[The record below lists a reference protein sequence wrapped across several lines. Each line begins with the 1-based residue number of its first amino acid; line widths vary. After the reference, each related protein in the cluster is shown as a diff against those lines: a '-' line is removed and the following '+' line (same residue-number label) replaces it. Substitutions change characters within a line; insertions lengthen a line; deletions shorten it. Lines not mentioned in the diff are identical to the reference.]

1 MLRDARFR
9 LLLAGETINSIGG
22 WASAIV
28 LWGFAAYRFGA
39 SPQQVSLTIV
49 CWAAPP
55 ALLSPLAG
63 VYADR
68 LGPARA
74 LIAGYLAAA
83 VAALG
88 MAAAG
93 SLTVLDLAAVAYG
106 MARALAG
113 PAAGALP
120 PRVVADDDLLAAN
133 ALLGAAASAGQ
144 VAGPLAAS
152 AALAL
157 SGFPAAFVL
166 DAVSY
171 LIGAAVVVP
180 LRLRPLPDRDR
191 ADQSGWKHQ
200 LATGVRLVLAQSGL
214 RRVLLLSAA
223 VTFTSA
229 AYLVV
234 EPLYARHV
242 LHRPPSQFA
251 LFEAAA
257 GAGSILAGLAISRF
271 RARLAGPRLLAAG
284 AAGYGLAAALF
295 TGTTLVP
302 VAYAGAFAWGVAGA
316 LFGAVAVTTLH
327 RLAPAHAHG
336 RVMGVSATLQSW
348 VETVGLPLGGV
359 TLAGLGIRAGALAL
373 AAVAIAGGVIGLA
386 GRPIDGEPPGSRPPA
401 RPAG

>member
-1 MLRDARFR
+1 M
-9 LLLAGETINSIGG
+9 
-22 WASAIV
+22 
-28 LWGFAAYRFGA
+28 
-39 SPQQVSLTIV
+39 
-49 CWAAPP
+49 
-55 ALLSPLAG
+55 
-63 VYADR
+63 
-68 LGPARA
+68 
-74 LIAGYLAAA
+74 
-83 VAALG
+83 
-88 MAAAG
+88 
-93 SLTVLDLAAVAYG
+93 
-106 MARALAG
+106 
-113 PAAGALP
+113 
-120 PRVVADDDLLAAN
+120 
-133 ALLGAAASAGQ
+133 
-144 VAGPLAAS
+144 
-152 AALAL
+152 
-157 SGFPAAFVL
+157 L

-180 LRLRPLPDRDR
+180 LRLRPLPERER
-191 ADQSGWKHQ
+191 GEQPGWKHE
-200 LATGVRLVLAQSGL
+200 LATGVRLVVAQSGL

-257 GAGSILAGLAISRF
+257 GAGAILAGLGISRF
-271 RARLAGPRLLAAG
+271 RARLAGPRLLAAA

-302 VAYAGAFAWGVAGA
+302 VAYVGAFAWGVAGA
-316 LFGAVAVTTLH
+316 IFGAVAVTALQ

-373 AAVAIAGGVIGLA
+373 AAVAIVGGVIGLA
-386 GRPIDGEPPGSRPPA
+386 SRPIVGEPSGSRPPA